1 MLHCGPFVNIAD
13 NAAHVAANLFAYD
26 RHAAI
31 DSQVLDRSL
40 GAGIPSSVAQLSEQ
54 APRPMVVFAVQSNVY
69 LQIGDR
75 VSAAVKNTLE
85 TITAADGCPV
95 VTLQTDVVPQR
106 QGPTLEC
113 LILADLAVDQ
123 QGKAVQLR
131 RRFDGIRFLRNRFFV
146 VPAYICPDEVILDA
160 YVIRDIY
167 AAAAALPLS
176 HLVGRLKHDLC
187 FCRAGQCP

>member
-1 MLHCGPFVNIAD
+1 
-13 NAAHVAANLFAYD
+13 
-26 RHAAI
+26 
-31 DSQVLDRSL
+31 
-40 GAGIPSSVAQLSEQ
+40 
-54 APRPMVVFAVQSNVY
+54 MVVFAVQSNVY

-131 RRFDGIRFLRNRFFV
+131 RRLMVYAFFAIV
-146 VPAYICPDEVILDA
+146 SSLYQLISAPM
-160 YVIRDIY
+160 
-167 AAAAALPLS
+167 
-176 HLVGRLKHDLC
+176 K
-187 FCRAGQCP
+187 